1 MRLLPLI
8 PGTQALWQFQ
18 NDFTDASG
26 NVGPMV
32 SVNNATDAPTT
43 AVPFTPVADRTAG
56 VVTND
61 ACLVGADLDAAGG
74 LTKLLAPSSSLLR
87 LTGALTF
94 QWIMVWKNTF
104 LWIQASLSSGSNYM
118 FDVRASSFGGG
129 TPAIY
134 HPADG
139 EQEFPGTTNANWA
152 RAGLPNTG
160 DYHPHLYTYT
170 RDALGHWTAYIDA
183 TTIGAGL
190 SSGTYTSNGTERL
203 YLGGYAGQPGGQG
216 CSGHY
221 TSARILNAWRQ
232 PSDVAADAFNANSPC
247 GAYLN
252 YRGAMLRMVG

>member
-94 QWIMVWKNTF
+94 QWIMVWKNTIP
-104 LWIQASLSSGSNYM
+104 LDSSQPQFGLELACSTW
-118 FDVRASSFGGG
+118 RASSFGGG

-134 HPADG
+134 HPA
-139 EQEFPGTTNANWA
+139 
-152 RAGLPNTG
+152 R
-160 DYHPHLYTYT
+160 
-170 RDALGHWTAYIDA
+170 R
-183 TTIGAGL
+183 
-190 SSGTYTSNGTERL
+190 
-203 YLGGYAGQPGGQG
+203 
-216 CSGHY
+216 
-221 TSARILNAWRQ
+221 
-232 PSDVAADAFNANSPC
+232 
-247 GAYLN
+247 
-252 YRGAMLRMVG
+252 